1 MSFSLGKLSHL
12 SFCVT
17 ADGFVCYISILF
29 YSFAK
34 LQWRLHIRQL
44 SNSAAPQ
51 LPNVCLR
58 PRWFISRRADLYC
71 QPWHWRCWVFTRPG
85 QVMVVRDVL
94 MPVIPSVTVASVKFE
109 PIHQR
114 TCSSLCV
121 LFVSEIRHMIF
132 LLHKLMWPQ
141 SDMAASPPALQ
152 CENATIKSRIELLF
166 TLNSM

>member
-51 LPNVCLR
+51 LPNVCPDGLSVGGLICTASLGIGGVGFLR
-58 PRWFISRRADLYC
+58 DQAR
-71 QPWHWRCWVFTRPG
+71 
-85 QVMVVRDVL
+85 
-94 MPVIPSVTVASVKFE
+94 
-109 PIHQR
+109 
-114 TCSSLCV
+114 
-121 LFVSEIRHMIF
+121 
-132 LLHKLMWPQ
+132 
-141 SDMAASPPALQ
+141 
-152 CENATIKSRIELLF
+152 
-166 TLNSM
+166 